1 MPIHVNPRCMGHIFI
16 STVLTLIPF
25 EFPALEWRIKE
36 SFTFDSKFLLFG
48 VLSEALNYVKDSSL
62 IAENHSV
69 SECGLSN
76 S

>member
-1 MPIHVNPRCMGHIFI
+1 MLSPAQSV
-16 STVLTLIPF
+16 STDI
-25 EFPALEWRIKE
+25 IKE

-62 IAENHSV
+62 IAENHNV